1 MRLQESILI
10 LLSVGQG
17 KQRGDLVG
25 VKGTFALQDG
35 SKSCTRSGGW
45 KMKQEQGPERK
56 CTLVEKVTSHKEW
69 PCKGRSLRETL
80 QAPISTGSW
89 TLSSLKPRMQRGLS
103 RLLWLCLVSRER
115 CCLFP
120 LSQPSTS
127 RGEGFHTELDFIPKD
142 PISPGFGEQNA
153 QAVKLDS
160 NSLLLSRDHYPV
172 LCFIFPSLCPQGP
185 HENTSFNTFFEHVL
199 PFFLK
204 LFWIFS

>member
-35 SKSCTRSGGW
+35 LKSSTRSGGW

-56 CTLVEKVTSHKEW
+56 CTLVEKVTSHREW
-69 PCKGRSLRETL
+69 PSKGRNLRETL
-80 QAPISTGSW
+80 QAAISPSSW
-89 TLSSLKPRMQRGLS
+89 TLTSLKPCMQRGLS
-103 RLLWLCLVSRER
+103 RLLWLCLVSRERER

-127 RGEGFHTELDFIPKD
+127 RGEGFLTELDFILKD

-160 NSLLLSRDHYPV
+160 NSLLLLQGSLPSPMLHLPIRLSPRTTREYFPQH
-172 LCFIFPSLCPQGP
+172 IF
-185 HENTSFNTFFEHVL
+185 
-199 PFFLK
+199 
-204 LFWIFS
+204 